1 MTGSADNPDTQ
12 EPVNQFYKKDEAAEA
27 EPIKPTDE
35 AAVAEVVDQKLPD
48 GTENLDDPKESAS
61 DKDKDSAEG
70 LDATDDDEET
80 QFLDLD
86 GEEHSLDDVRMW
98 KSGHMMQSDYTKKTT
113 ALAEERTTFE
123 AERDTDR
130 ENLVKSQSEV
140 SEMRDLLAVLVAE
153 DEEVNWVEVKA
164 DDPELYIELKEK
176 ADKRKAALE
185 KVKAERLTPVDDP
198 AFIQAERVEF
208 WKANP
213 GWLDDEGKVT
223 EAHKKDSELMGAY
236 VVKHGIDQEEFS
248 KEARSGYLIAFL
260 KAAKYD
266 ELQEKGRKIKA
277 TREKVPLTTKPKP
290 NASGSEQQTAESI
303 MYAPQEAAG

>member
-1 MTGSADNPDTQ
+1 MTGSADNPDQ
-12 EPVNQFYKKDEAAEA
+12 EPVNQFYKQDETAEA
-27 EPIKPTDE
+27 EPIKPTDD
-35 AAVAEVVDQKLPD
+35 AVVAEVVDQELPD
-48 GTENLDDPKESAS
+48 GTENLDGPKESES

-70 LDATDDDEET
+70 LGAADEEENV
-80 QFLDLD
+80 QYLELD
-86 GEEHSLDDVRMW
+86 GEEHNLDDVRMW
-98 KSGHMMQSDYTKKTT
+98 KNGHMMQSDYTKKTT

-130 ENLVKSQSEV
+130 ENLVKTQSEV
-140 SEMRDLLAVLVAE
+140 SDMRDQLVVLVSE
-153 DEEVNWVEVKA
+153 DEEVDWVELKA
-164 DDPELYIELKEK
+164 NEPEEYIELKEK

-198 AFIQAERVEF
+198 AYLQAEREKF

-213 GWLDDEGKVT
+213 DWLDEDGKVT
-223 EAHKKDSELMGAY
+223 EVHKKDSELMGAY
-236 VVKHGIDQEEFS
+236 VVKHGFDKEEFS
-248 KEARSGYLIAFL
+248 KMSQSNILIALL

-266 ELQEKGRKIKA
+266 KLQEKGRKIKA
-277 TREKVPLTTKPKP
+277 EREKVPVVTKPKA